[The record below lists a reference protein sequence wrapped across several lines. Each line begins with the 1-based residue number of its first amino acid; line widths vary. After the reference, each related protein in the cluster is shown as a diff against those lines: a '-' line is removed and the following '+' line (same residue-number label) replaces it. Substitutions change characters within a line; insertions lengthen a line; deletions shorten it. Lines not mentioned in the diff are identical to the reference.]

1 MKLPYASSTAGQ
13 GRENEIRDVL
23 RGVGATAV
31 GFMVDDDQD
40 QIIAQFRL
48 HGRDIPLE
56 QRIENLEAALLA
68 LATVVSR
75 RLGL

>member
-1 MKLPYASSTAGQ
+1 MADRLTLEIGSRCVTNADDYELSRVLNDALNNMDRGRMSNAYLPT
-13 GRENEIRDVL
+13 
-23 RGVGATAV
+23 
-31 GFMVDDDQD
+31 
-40 QIIAQFRL
+40 
-48 HGRDIPLE
+48 RDIPLE

>member
-1 MKLPYASSTAGQ
+1 MTDPLTSEIGSRPATDANDCELSRVLNDALNNMDRDRMRNAYLPT
-13 GRENEIRDVL
+13 
-23 RGVGATAV
+23 
-31 GFMVDDDQD
+31 
-40 QIIAQFRL
+40 
-48 HGRDIPLE
+48 RDIPLE